1 MPATNLGLP
10 TVRQATAAPSVNS
23 MTMDAVSR
31 RVDVA
36 LRGLRIAA
44 PVHRE
49 AGAGPSDD
57 GHVLWN
63 GEQAAIPV
71 NADSPYLVSDGRLLM
86 ETADAG
92 PIDVGIDVAPVH
104 RPRFYDLATAD
115 GTSYEQIARL
125 HGRNVLA
132 TTVVQTC
139 IRYDEDQRCRFCAIE
154 ASLEAGA
161 TIAVKT
167 PAMLAEVARAAVDLD
182 GVEQMVMTTGTSNG
196 WDRGAKHLARCVA
209 AIKAA
214 VPELAIQVQI
224 EPPRALRAI
233 QDLYDAGAE
242 SIGIHVESMDD
253 DVRRR
258 WMPGKSTV
266 TLDEYR
272 AAWAEAVRIFGR
284 NQVSTYLLVGMGEDP
299 DDIPRWAD
307 ELIALGVYPFVVP
320 FRPLRGTLATD
331 VDHVHSPDRTILE
344 TVSRQVAALLVAAG
358 MLGSEQKAGCAACGA
373 CGVLKTAGA

>member
-10 TVRQATAAPSVNS
+10 AMRCESAAPPA
-23 MTMDAVSR
+23 TGMDAVSR

-36 LRGLRIAA
+36 LRGLRVAA

-63 GEQAAIPV
+63 GEQAAVPV
-71 NADSPYLVSDGRLLM
+71 KADSPYLVSGGRLLLD
-86 ETADAG
+86 TGDAG
-92 PIDVGIDVAPVH
+92 PIDLGIDVAPVH
-104 RPRFYDLATAD
+104 RPRFYDLTTGD

-125 HGRNVLA
+125 HGRTVLA

-209 AIKAA
+209 AVKEA

-224 EPPRALRAI
+224 EPPRHLRAI
-233 QDLYDAGAE
+233 RDLYDAGAE

-253 DVRRR
+253 AVRQR

-266 TLDEYR
+266 SLDEYR
-272 AAWAEAVRIFGR
+272 AAWAEAVRVFGR
-284 NQVSTYLLVGMGEDP
+284 NQVSTYLLVGLGEDP
-299 DDIPRWAD
+299 DDVPRWAE

-331 VDHVHSPDRTILE
+331 VDGVPAPSRTILE